1 MTETLDAH
9 ASIRIA
15 AGPERVWR
23 ALVDPDQ
30 VREYMF
36 GAEVRSDWREG
47 SPITWSGEW
56 KGKQFEDKGEILEVA
71 PARRLRY
78 THYSPLTGEPDVPS
92 SYHTVTIELAPAGES
107 TDVELDQS
115 GNADAKSREHS
126 EQNWSQ
132 MLEGLKR
139 VVERGDGERAPD

>member
-1 MTETLDAH
+1 MGDNLIAKASTLIDAPIEKVWT
-9 ASIRIA
+9 ALITPESIK
-15 AGPERVWR
+15 
-23 ALVDPDQ
+23 Q
-30 VREYMF
+30 YMF
-36 GAEVRSDWREG
+36 GTTVASDWREG

-56 KGKQFEDKGEILEVA
+56 KGKPFEDKGEILEIA

-92 SYHTVTIELAPAGES
+92 SYHTVTIELAPAGEG

-132 MLEGLKR
+132 MLAGLKR
-139 VVERGDGERAPD
+139 VVESDGERAAD